1 MAVAATGFVNMG
13 VEAFL
18 GRAIRIGAIEVALP
32 GGRRIVAGDGSRPRV
47 VVAVKSP
54 IWAARIAAWPET
66 AVGDAYME
74 GALTFER
81 GNVYDLLELA
91 GRNTPSRR
99 PPRPPSAFARWRHD
113 ALATRNARRQARSNV
128 ARHYDLSNTFYRR
141 FLDEDLQYSC
151 AYFAEP
157 GLSLEQAQRAKQRHI
172 AAKLLLRPGHRVLDI
187 GCGWGGLA
195 LRLAADTNAEVD
207 GVTLSTAQLEVA
219 RQRAEECGLADR
231 VDYSLTDYRD
241 VEGPY
246 DRIVSV
252 GMFEHVG
259 RPNFDAYFGQIA
271 RLLSDDGVVVIH
283 SIGRSHGPDVT
294 QPWIAKHI
302 FPGGY
307 IPALSETLASV
318 ERSGLIVTDV
328 EILRL
333 HYAETLRAWR
343 RRFEA
348 ERREV
353 EAIRGERFCRMWEFY
368 LAASEIGFRY
378 SGHMVFQLQ
387 LAKRIDTV
395 PLTRS
400 YIEQTERLLAE
411 APRSAA

>member
-1 MAVAATGFVNMG
+1 MG
-13 VEAFL
+13 IEAFL
-18 GRAIRIGAIEVALP
+18 RQSIREGAIEVVLP
-32 GGRRIVAGDGSRPRV
+32 GGRRLVAGDGSRPK
-47 VVAVKSP
+47 VVASVRSP

-74 GALTFER
+74 GGLTFER
-81 GNVYDLLELA
+81 GGIYDLLDLA
-91 GRNTPSRR
+91 GRNTPARR
-99 PPRPPSAFARWRHD
+99 RHRPPSAFARWRHD
-113 ALATRNARRQARSNV
+113 QLATRNARRQARRNV
-128 ARHYDLSNTFYRR
+128 AHHYDLSNTFYRR
-141 FLDEDLQYSC
+141 FLDADLQYSC

-157 GLSLEQAQRAKQRHI
+157 DASLEDAQRAKQRHI
-172 AAKLLLRPGHRVLDI
+172 EAKLLLRPGQKVLDI

-195 LRLAADTNAEVD
+195 LRLATDSGARVD

-219 RQRAEECGLADR
+219 RQRALDAGLTGQ
-231 VDYSLTDYRD
+231 VSYGLTDYRD
-241 VEGPY
+241 VAGPY

-259 RPNFDAYFGQIA
+259 RPNYDAYFSQVA
-271 RLLSDDGVVVIH
+271 RLLRDDGVAVIH
-283 SIGRSHGPDVT
+283 SIGRSDGPDVT

-307 IPALSETLASV
+307 IPALSETLAAV

-343 RRFEA
+343 RRFAA
-348 ERREV
+348 ERHEV
-353 EAIRGERFCRMWEFY
+353 AALRGERFCRMWEFY

-387 LAKRIDTV
+387 LAKRVDTV
-395 PLTRS
+395 PITRS
-400 YIEQTERLLAE
+400 YIEQAERMLARE
-411 APRSAA
+411 RRSAA

>member
-1 MAVAATGFVNMG
+1 MAVT
-13 VEAFL
+13 
-18 GRAIRIGAIEVALP
+18 
-32 GGRRIVAGDGSRPRV
+32 
-47 VVAVKSP
+47 SP
-54 IWAARIAAWPET
+54 FWAARIAAWPET
-66 AVGDAYME
+66 AVGDAYVE

-81 GNVYDLLELA
+81 GDVYELLELA
-91 GRNTPSRR
+91 GRNTPARR
-99 PPRPPSAFARWRHD
+99 RPRPPGAFTRWRHD
-113 ALATRNARRQARSNV
+113 VLATRNARRRARANV

-141 FLDEDLQYSC
+141 FLDADLQYSC
-151 AYFAEP
+151 AYFVEP
-157 GLSLEQAQRAKQRHI
+157 GLSLEDAQRAKQRHI
-172 AAKLLLRPGHRVLDI
+172 AAKLLLRPGQSVLDI

-195 LRLAADTNAEVD
+195 LRLATDSGARVD
-207 GVTLSTAQLEVA
+207 GVTLSTAQLDVA
-219 RQRAEECGLADR
+219 RQRAAESGLAGQ
-231 VDYSLTDYRD
+231 VNYGLTDYRD
-241 VEGPY
+241 VAGPY

-259 RPNFDAYFGQIA
+259 RANFDAYFGQVA
-271 RLLSDDGVVVIH
+271 RLLKDDGVAVIH
-283 SIGRSHGPDVT
+283 SIGRSDGPDVT

-318 ERSGLIVTDV
+318 ERSGLIVTDI

-348 ERREV
+348 ERHEV
-353 EAIRGERFCRMWEFY
+353 AAIRGERFCRMWEFY

-395 PLTRS
+395 PITRT
-400 YIEQTERLLAE
+400 YIEQAERLLAE
-411 APRSAA
+411 EQRSAA

>member
-1 MAVAATGFVNMG
+1 MG
-13 VEAFL
+13 IEAFL
-18 GRAIRIGAIEVALP
+18 RQSIREGAIEVVLP
-32 GGRRIVAGDGSRPRV
+32 GGRRILAGDGSRPRV
-47 VVAVKSP
+47 VVAVTSP
-54 IWAARIAAWPET
+54 LWAARIAAWPEV

-81 GNVYDLLELA
+81 GDVYELLDLA
-91 GRNTPSRR
+91 GRNTPARR
-99 PPRPPSAFARWRHD
+99 RPRPPGAFTRWRHD
-113 ALATRNARRQARSNV
+113 VLTTRNARRQARANV

-141 FLDEDLQYSC
+141 FLDADLQYSC
-151 AYFAEP
+151 AYFVEP
-157 GLSLEQAQRAKQRHI
+157 GLSLEDAQRAKQRHI
-172 AAKLLLRPGHRVLDI
+172 AAKLLLRPGQSVLDI

-195 LRLAADTNAEVD
+195 LRLATDSGARVD
-207 GVTLSTAQLEVA
+207 GVTLSTAQLDVA
-219 RQRAEECGLADR
+219 RQRAGESGLSGQ
-231 VDYSLTDYRD
+231 VNYSLTDYRD
-241 VEGPY
+241 VAGPY
-246 DRIVSV
+246 DRSVSV

-259 RPNFDAYFGQIA
+259 RPNFDAYFGQVA
-271 RLLSDDGVVVIH
+271 RLLKDDGVAVIH
-283 SIGRSHGPDVT
+283 SIGRSDGPDVT

-307 IPALSETLASV
+307 IPALSEALASV
-318 ERSGLIVTDV
+318 ERSGLIVTDI

-348 ERREV
+348 ERHEIA
-353 EAIRGERFCRMWEFY
+353 AIRGERFCRMWEFY

-395 PLTRS
+395 PITRT
-400 YIEQTERLLAE
+400 YIEQAERLLAE
-411 APRSAA
+411 EQRSAA

>member
-1 MAVAATGFVNMG
+1 MGMA
-13 VEAFL
+13 ELFL
-18 GRAIRIGAIEVALP
+18 RRSIRVGAIEVVLP
-32 GGRRIVAGDGSRPRV
+32 GGRRVVAGDGSRAKV
-47 VVAVKSP
+47 VVAVKSG
-54 IWAARIAAWPET
+54 IWLARIAIWPEV

-81 GNVYDLLELA
+81 GGVYELLELA
-91 GRNTPSRR
+91 GRNTPIRRPRR
-99 PPRPPSAFARWRHD
+99 PPGPFARWRHD
-113 ALATRNARRQARSNV
+113 MLATRNARRQARQNV
-128 ARHYDLSNTFYRR
+128 ERHYDLSNTFYRR
-141 FLDEDLQYSC
+141 FLDVDLQYSC

-157 GLSLEQAQRAKQRHI
+157 DLSLEDAQRAKQRHI
-172 AAKLLLRPGHRVLDI
+172 EAKLLLRPGQKVLDI

-195 LRLAADTNAEVD
+195 LRLATDSGAEVD
-207 GVTLSTAQLEVA
+207 GVTLSSAQLEVA
-219 RQRAEECGLADR
+219 RQKAKDEGLANR
-231 VDYSLTDYRD
+231 VNYALTDYRD
-241 VEGPY
+241 VAGPY

-259 RPNFDAYFGQIA
+259 RPNYDAYFGQVA
-271 RLLSDDGVVVIH
+271 RLLKDDGVAVIH
-283 SIGRSHGPDVT
+283 SIGRSDRPDVT

-307 IPALSETLASV
+307 IPALSETLAAV
-318 ERSGLIVTDV
+318 ERSGLIVTDI

-348 ERREV
+348 QRNEV
-353 EAIRGERFCRMWEFY
+353 AAIRGERFCRMWEFY

-387 LAKRIDTV
+387 LARRIDAV
-395 PLTRS
+395 PITRN
-400 YIEQTERLLAE
+400 YIEQAERALAGE
-411 APRSAA
+411 RRSAA

>member
-1 MAVAATGFVNMG
+1 MVLEVY
-13 VEAFL
+13 L
-18 GRAIRIGAIEVALP
+18 RQAIRNGAIEVALP
-32 GGRRIVAGDGSRPRV
+32 GGRRVVAGDGSRPKV

-54 IWAARIAAWPET
+54 LWAARIAAWPEV

-74 GALTFER
+74 GALMFER
-81 GNVYDLLELA
+81 GGVYDLLELA
-91 GRNTPSRR
+91 GRNTQNRRPRR
-99 PPRPPSAFARWRHD
+99 PPGILTRWRHD
-113 ALATRNARRQARSNV
+113 LLATRNARRQARRNV
-128 ARHYDLSNTFYRR
+128 ERHYDLSNTFYRR
-141 FLDEDLQYSC
+141 FLDADLQYSC
-151 AYFAEP
+151 AYFADP
-157 GLSLEQAQRAKQRHI
+157 TLSLEEAQRAKQRHI
-172 AAKLLLRPGHRVLDI
+172 EAKLLLQPGQKVLDI

-195 LRLAADTNAEVD
+195 LRLAADSGARVD
-207 GVTLSTAQLEVA
+207 GVTLSSAQLQVA
-219 RQRAEECGLADR
+219 QQRADETGLAEQ
-231 VDYSLTDYRD
+231 VNYSLTDYRD
-241 VEGPY
+241 VAGPY

-259 RPNFDAYFGQIA
+259 RPNYGAYFGQVA
-271 RLLSDDGVVVIH
+271 RLLKDDGVAVIH
-283 SIGRSHGPDVT
+283 SIGRSDGPDVT

-307 IPALSETLASV
+307 IPALSEALAAV

-348 ERREV
+348 QRHEIT
-353 EAIRGERFCRMWEFY
+353 ALRGQRFCRMWEFY

-395 PLTRS
+395 PLTRA
-400 YIEQTERLLAE
+400 YIEQTERLLADE
-411 APRSAA
+411 RRSAA